1 MRGFGS
7 VQNCYAHEAQMDTLA
22 AGLGA
27 DPVELRIRNAMTTG
41 SRLITGQ
48 AVDGPVPV
56 AELLRRIVAMPLPQ
70 AVTTDHLD
78 LTQMPGGV
86 SNTTHG
92 EAVRRG
98 GGDAVGFQNVG
109 YSEGFNDYSTARV
122 KLSVIGGRPPL
133 GV

>member
-7 VQNCYAHEAQMDTLA
+7 VQNCYAHEAQMDELA
-22 AGLGA
+22 AALGA

-70 AVTTDHLD
+70 AVTTAHLHP
-78 LTQMPGGV
+78 TQMPRGV
-86 SNTTHG
+86 SNTTHCAG
-92 EAVRRG
+92 VPPG
-98 GGDAVGFQNVG
+98 VGYAVGLQ
-109 YSEGFNDYSTARV
+109 D
-122 KLSVIGGRPPL
+122 
-133 GV
+133 